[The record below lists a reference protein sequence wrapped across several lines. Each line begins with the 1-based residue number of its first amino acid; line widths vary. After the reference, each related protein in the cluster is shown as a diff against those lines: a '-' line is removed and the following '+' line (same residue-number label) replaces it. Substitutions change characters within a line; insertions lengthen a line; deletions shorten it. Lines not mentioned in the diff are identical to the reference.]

1 MKYDMAEYT
10 LGNSCRL
17 DVAASTIHNRGL
29 FATCP
34 IQRNELVTF
43 YDGEYI
49 DWHTAQTRTDRSYMR
64 SVAFGYSVIDG
75 LRVPLPNRGA
85 GSFTNHSSKPNA
97 KFWTRENTV
106 WIKAKTEIN
115 VGQEI
120 CVNYGKTYWKLHPNS
135 VIT

>member
-1 MKYDMAEYT
+1 MDEYT
-10 LGNSCRL
+10 LGNSYRF
-17 DVAASTIHNRGL
+17 DVAASTVHNRGL

-34 IQRNELVTF
+34 IKRNELVTF

-49 DWHTAQTRTDRSYMR
+49 DWYTAKTRTDCSYMR

-85 GSFTNHSSKPNA
+85 GSFSNHASNPNA

-106 WIKAKTEIN
+106 WIKAKSDIN
-115 VGQEI
+115 IGQEI
-120 CVNYGKTYWKLHPNS
+120 YVNYGKMYWKRHSIS
-135 VIT
+135 V